1 MNTQA
6 ADALMGIFGLKR
18 QTVMVYELSR
28 GDKFTVDGSSDELEF
43 LHMDGAYCYA
53 VNDIG
58 QVLNWSGPVT
68 RVDK

>member
-1 MNTQA
+1 MTAQ

-18 QTVMVYELSR
+18 QTVMVYELNR
-28 GDKFTVDGSSDELEF
+28 GDKFTVNISGDTAWEF
-43 LHMDGAYCYA
+43 RHMDGAYCYA

>member
-1 MNTQA
+1 MSTQT

-18 QTVMVYELSR
+18 QTVMVYELNR
-28 GDKFTVDGSSDELEF
+28 GDKFTVDGWSETWEF
-43 LHMDGAYCYA
+43 RSMDGAYCYA
-53 VNDIG
+53 VNDSG